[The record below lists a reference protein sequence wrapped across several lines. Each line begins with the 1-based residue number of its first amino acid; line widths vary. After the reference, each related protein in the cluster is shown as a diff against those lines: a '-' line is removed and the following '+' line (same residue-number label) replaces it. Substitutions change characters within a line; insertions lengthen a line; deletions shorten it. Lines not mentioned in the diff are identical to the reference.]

1 MPWYLTQIFRRA
13 VRHRAIGKWDLSTL
27 LVPEPSH
34 LEQVAQTVD
43 SEERERNLHK
53 DVHRAVMP
61 QAGNTQ
67 CLSIKTTDQSHV
79 LIPRSVYMQWV
90 LHTVCKCEFS
100 TSEKVEK
107 CFCCSLGVFFFLSGC
122 VSVYIY
128 IYIYMDQVS
137 NPWILHCKADSFFF
151 FCKANS

>member
-1 MPWYLTQIFRRA
+1 M
-13 VRHRAIGKWDLSTL
+13 
-27 LVPEPSH
+27 
-34 LEQVAQTVD
+34 EQAAQTID

-79 LIPRSVYMQWV
+79 LIPRSICMQWV
-90 LHTVCKCEFS
+90 LHPVCKCEFS

-107 CFCCSLGVFFFLSGC
+107 HFCCSLGDFFSVWLRKC
-122 VSVYIY
+122 VYVYGPGI
-128 IYIYMDQVS
+128 
-137 NPWILHCKADSFFF
+137 
-151 FCKANS
+151 